1 MVLRLRHIDVI
12 TSNWLRS
19 GIEPIR
25 IGERDGRTDGH
36 TDTAAAPSADHVAQ
50 GGSAFTFGE
59 KLGETLHFFAFA
71 TSFTTK
77 TIKI

>member
-25 IGERDGRTDGH
+25 IGKRDGH
-36 TDTAAAPSADHVAQ
+36 TDRQTHRQTHGRTNIRFWGPSTQKALKGKKMWFIDVYV
-50 GGSAFTFGE
+50 
-59 KLGETLHFFAFA
+59 
-71 TSFTTK
+71 
-77 TIKI
+77 